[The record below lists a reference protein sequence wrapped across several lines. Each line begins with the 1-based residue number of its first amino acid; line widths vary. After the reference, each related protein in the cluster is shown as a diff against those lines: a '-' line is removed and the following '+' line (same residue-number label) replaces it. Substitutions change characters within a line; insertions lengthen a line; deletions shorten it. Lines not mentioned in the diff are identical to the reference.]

1 MLAEVA
7 SLQVR
12 RTVFIP
18 PTLRPAALSVIVGE
32 PDCAQYLP
40 PVFKEVSQ
48 KWIPVLVHPPQ
59 TIISLPLHTA
69 VGPIRAE
76 GALVML
82 VAIQLLVTGSY
93 LPPVLSGSPLTK
105 PPQTIISLPVQ
116 TAVGPN
122 RAE

>member
-1 MLAEVA
+1 MLAEIA

-82 VAIQLLVTGSY
+82 VAVQLLVTGSY
-93 LPPVLSGSPLTK
+93 VAPGVCGSSST
-105 PPQTIISLPVQ
+105 
-116 TAVGPN
+116 TAP
-122 RAE
+122 